1 MTVRQLSADEVT
13 RLRELDAKAAP
24 GPWKVNRYDNPGGE
38 ISWQVQQD
46 VAPHRVI
53 AESSDLPGEF
63 GRRAKPTAH
72 LMAESRNALPTL
84 LAAYEE
90 RGAVIMLLAGR
101 AQHNPCTEPET
112 GRCNCGLSELK
123 DRARRARE

>member
-90 RGAVIMLLAGR
+90 RGAVIAELLPMA
-101 AQHNPCTEPET
+101 ASLVELLDTDE
-112 GRCNCGLSELK
+112 LSDGHARL
-123 DRARRARE
+123 DRARKAIGK

>member
-90 RGAVIMLLAGR
+90 RGAVIEELLR
-101 AQHNPCTEPET
+101 LLT
-112 GRCNCGLSELK
+112 GRYPVPVTENAVI
-123 DRARRARE
+123 DRARKTVGK